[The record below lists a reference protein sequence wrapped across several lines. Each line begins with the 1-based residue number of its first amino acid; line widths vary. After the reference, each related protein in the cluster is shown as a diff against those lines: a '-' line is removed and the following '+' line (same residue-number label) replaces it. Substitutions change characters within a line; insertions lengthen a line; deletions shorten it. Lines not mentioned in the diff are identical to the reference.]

1 MKHHCSLHTHG
12 LRLLAGLPMIG
23 LALAGGEPT
32 PTDRFNTAD
41 ADVSGALSSAEF
53 ATTFGSPLSK
63 GQLKKEFRDADDD
76 GNGSVILAEWLGYLR
91 DEVLT
96 DPSATPTEKFQVVDG
111 DADGS
116 ITLEEFA
123 LLVPGKKALIEKR
136 KRFLMADADD
146 DDLVTLD
153 EYLDYLDSPQP
164 DTSGIP
170 FRKFDLADL
179 DGDGSLTIDE
189 FANAYPPAVKPQ
201 VIAKKFTGKDADE
214 DDLLTRDEWNPGGG
228 SSGAPM

>member
-1 MKHHCSLHTHG
+1 MKHHCSPSIPRAL
-12 LRLLAGLPMIG
+12 LLAGLSTIG
-23 LALAGGEPT
+23 MAFAGGEPS

-41 ADVSGALSSAEF
+41 ADVSGALTSAEF
-53 ATTFGSPLSK
+53 ATTFSAPPSK
-63 GQLKKEFRDADDD
+63 GQLKKELRDADTD
-76 GNGSVILAEWLGYLR
+76 GNGSIILAEWLGYLR
-91 DEVLT
+91 DEVLK
-96 DPSATPTEKFQVVDG
+96 DPNATPTEKFEVVDG

-116 ITLEEFA
+116 IELEEFA
-123 LLVPGKKALIEKR
+123 LLIPGKKALIEKR

-153 EYLDYLDSPQP
+153 EYLDYVDSPQP

-179 DGDGSLTIDE
+179 DANDELTIDE

-201 VIAKKFTGKDADE
+201 VIAKKFSGKNANEDE
-214 DDLLTRDEWNPGGG
+214 VLTRDEWNPGGG
-228 SSGAPM
+228 GGGAL

>member
-1 MKHHCSLHTHG
+1 MKHHCSPSIPRALA
-12 LRLLAGLPMIG
+12 LAGLSTIS
-23 LALAGGEPT
+23 LAFAGGEPT

-41 ADVSGALSSAEF
+41 ADVSGALTSAEF
-53 ATTFGSPLSK
+53 ATTFSNPLSK
-63 GQLKKEFRDADDD
+63 GQLKKEFRDADTD
-76 GNGSVILAEWLGYLR
+76 GNGTIILAEWRGYLR
-91 DEVLT
+91 DEILK
-96 DPSATPTEKFQVVDG
+96 DPNSTPTEKFEVLDG

-146 DDLVTLD
+146 DNLVTLD
-153 EYLDYLDSPQP
+153 EYLDYVESPQP

-170 FRKFDLADL
+170 FLKFDLADL
-179 DGDGSLTIDE
+179 DGDHSLTIDE

-201 VIAKKFTGKDADE
+201 VIAKKFTGKDAND

-228 SSGAPM
+228 GEL

>member
-1 MKHHCSLHTHG
+1 MKHHCSLTIPRA
-12 LRLLAGLPMIG
+12 LAFAGLSTIG

-32 PTDRFNTAD
+32 PTERFNTAD
-41 ADVSGALSSAEF
+41 VDVSSTLSSAEF
-53 ATTFGSPLSK
+53 ATTFSTPLSK
-63 GQLKKEFRDADDD
+63 GQLKKEFRDADTD
-76 GNGSVILAEWLGYLR
+76 GNGSIVLSEWLGYLR
-91 DEVLT
+91 DEVLR
-96 DPSATPTEKFQVVDG
+96 DPNATPTEKFEVVDG

-146 DDLVTLD
+146 DDLVTLE
-153 EYLDYLDSPQP
+153 EYLDYVESPQP

-170 FRKFDLADL
+170 FLKFDLADL
-179 DGDGSLTIDE
+179 DANDELTIDE

-201 VIAKKFTGKDADE
+201 VIAKKFSGKDAN
-214 DDLLTRDEWNPGGG
+214 DDDVLTRDEWNPGGQ
-228 SSGAPM
+228 SGAP

>member
-1 MKHHCSLHTHG
+1 MKSHTSPLHRWA
-12 LRLLAGLPMIG
+12 LPLVGLPLIG

-32 PTDRFNTAD
+32 ATDRFNTAD
-41 ADVSGALSSAEF
+41 ADTSGSLSPAEF
-53 ATTFGSPLSK
+53 AGTFSPALSK
-63 GQLKKEFRDADDD
+63 GQQKKQFRDADTSAD
-76 GNGSVILAEWLGYLR
+76 GGIVLIEWLAYLR
-91 DEVLT
+91 DIVLK
-96 DPSATPTEKFQVVDG
+96 DPNATPTEKFEVVDG

-123 LLVPGKKALIEKR
+123 LLLPGKKPLIEFR

-153 EYLDYLDSPQP
+153 EWLAYKEDPQP

-179 DGDGSLTIDE
+179 DGDDQLTIGE
-189 FANAYPPAVKPQ
+189 FANAYPPAVKLQ
-201 VIAKKFTGKDADE
+201 VIVKKFTGKDANE
-214 DDLLTRDEWNPGGG
+214 DDFLTRDEWNPGGQG
-228 SSGAPM
+228 EL